1 MYKHERSGVIRGHET
16 NLGSRRGNGYLT
28 VAAGVAVALAASACA
43 SSDGS
48 NAAKAPHT
56 VVVTTTAAATPD
68 PVVATTDDSQ
78 VALRQLLSGVSTA
91 KAQLA
96 QYQQDLN
103 AACGPGLDSK
113 ECWTALRYSKTV
125 GTDTMGNLT
134 RVSQQPAE
142 VADLWSSTF
151 GPTVALMAVDD
162 TWCAPGRDFN
172 GCYSHVIGTVQ
183 KLTQQF
189 AGWDPYLAPR

>member
-1 MYKHERSGVIRGHET
+1 VYKHERLVVVRGHET
-16 NLGSRRGNGYLT
+16 NLRSRRCNGYLAA
-28 VAAGVAVALAASACA
+28 AAGVAVALAASACA

-48 NAAKAPHT
+48 GAAKTTQA
-56 VVVTTTAAATPD
+56 VVVTTTATATPD
-68 PVVATTDDSQ
+68 PAVTTTDDSQ

-103 AACGPGLDSK
+103 AACGPGSDSK

-134 RVSQQPAE
+134 RVSQRPAE
-142 VADLWSSTF
+142 VADLWNSTF
-151 GPTVALMAVDD
+151 EPTVALMALDD